1 MPTVLNQ
8 ETLDFFE
15 KIKKETEKIVP
26 INSGIVTNPDEKDFN
41 FWNKAGSLTLS
52 AGQGVV
58 NAVEEQGDFLD
69 ENIISLGGFEFG
81 DGDGK
86 AEFKDFIPKYVTPKK
101 WKEGGYSQD
110 RNLPVFHKPEGLAE
124 NLTEGASRFIT
135 GFIGPSK
142 FFKAAGLG
150 GSIIKTGLRGMAA
163 GAVTDL
169 TVFDPAEGRLSDML
183 VEFDSKV
190 LNNAVT
196 QYLATDEDDTE
207 MEGRLKN
214 VLEGMLIGGPL
225 EILFGVKAF
234 KKAKKTKDVAE
245 KEKIYKDAGEAIY
258 DLKNP
263 KIEKVPQ
270 QINIIADEKIL
281 KNIDDFKITSKKDY
295 FSVSSKTKQLT
306 KEYSG
311 IPETKQE
318 KYIIQTQYV
327 KSLNAMAVSDV
338 KISKEFR
345 NLGAG
350 KALYKIA
357 IKNAFDKGLD
367 FASDNSISESALRV
381 YKSLEKEG
389 FDVVYNKNVKT
400 VKNAVNLD
408 LERGKQIILKNN
420 TDKMPIV
427 IIKNKFKNLTKKS
440 QKVKQAIFDGNEAIN
455 AKEAV
460 KALRV
465 GREEA
470 KKETESFIKSIL
482 NTKSFKNA
490 DQVLKTIDDVS
501 ESFDDITVD
510 YLQNDVLRND
520 TAEELAKLLSR
531 DKSEV
536 LKAITKDKEFSKQGT
551 VRMLAAKQV
560 LQEIAITLEEVSTKY
575 LDEFG
580 DDVKN
585 WTKESQLEVG
595 QLGGV
600 LRDTVIALKDQIRG
614 AARMTQAGRI
624 KVAKSEGVV
633 IDVEEI
639 ANIIKKFDGNAAV
652 IAKNIKNKN
661 PAEIINAVA
670 KTKYQRSVE
679 AATSLYINS
688 LLSGVYTHAINMKS
702 GLYEAFI
709 RPIAQIGGGVVRA
722 DLRAIQLGFAQ
733 YQGMIMSMGDT
744 MRAVGLSLKQGDA
757 ILDPLQRTQDNLQI
771 IGGKATRPISG
782 ANLGFEGATGTAI
795 DWVGKLVELPTRL
808 LMTGDE
814 LLKQMNY
821 RGRLL
826 TNALDN
832 TMERGLSITSKE
844 GKANTDRIFKE
855 GFDKNGKANIKD
867 NPINADALEYAR
879 VSSYTN
885 SLTNG
890 SYLNFGSKIQKF
902 LNEAPE
908 LRFIAPFIRTPTNL
922 WRHFGNHFPLQ
933 MPGTRFMTKQN
944 RDLWNSGDRR
954 ARAEVLG
961 RQMIGIA
968 ATMYG
973 LSLAMENIED
983 KDGNSYP
990 KITGSGPA
998 DFRIKKQ
1005 WLQLGWQD
1013 YSIAKKNEDGTI
1025 TYLQYNRMD
1034 PRFFILGIIADL
1046 KENIININ
1054 DQQKEDVFSAAA
1066 LTVFKN
1072 ITNKSYLRGI
1082 SEALEIVASPT
1093 ENKWSRFFGNLAGN
1107 MIPYSSL
1114 RNQGIPGIT
1123 DPDQIAYETRSFVD
1137 KILNKLQ
1144 LGEKYLEPKRD
1155 LLTGEPIEKT
1165 PNALYLNADGIA
1177 SFSFWFQGPSLVGRK
1192 SDVKDNPVLLEISRL
1207 RIPLEEPS
1215 RVEYKT
1221 IDFTKIFGKVDKD
1234 KKIIKGDKQS
1244 AYDYWTENIGKVK
1257 DSAGDTLVEK
1267 LKKEINSKDYKFR
1280 QEGNATIDGGKELT
1294 LKLIYNG
1301 YKQLAYYDMLK
1312 KYPQAMDDIKSVL
1325 KKQGEMLGKS
1335 KDEDINDTRDLLP
1348 FDGDKDSFFFSLMS
1362 KAEAGEIDINSTI
1375 KEGKIL
1381 ENNSNKFK
1389 NVNIDFI
1396 KKQEGGDSLKGY
1408 IVKGFDKSGVT
1419 VGVGF
1424 DLGQYNA
1431 GELSDLP
1438 DSILNKLTPYL
1449 GLKGKDAKK
1458 RLNEIPLKITQ
1469 KESDIINKVIKTK
1482 ILTILKKDWEKSS
1495 SQIPFDE
1502 LSTEQ
1507 ATAVA
1512 NIAFQYG
1519 NAGILSFDFW
1529 DYATN
1534 NEWGKV
1540 YNELMDFK
1548 DKSDSVNE
1556 RHKKTGKYLKG
1567 FLNNKK

>member
-245 KEKIYKDAGEAIY
+245 KEKIYKDAGEAIT
-258 DLKNP
+258 DIKNG
-263 KIEKVPQ
+263 K
-270 QINIIADEKIL
+270 
-281 KNIDDFKITSKKDY
+281 
-295 FSVSSKTKQLT
+295 KTK
-306 KEYSG
+306 
-311 IPETKQE
+311 
-318 KYIIQTQYV
+318 
-327 KSLNAMAVSDV
+327 
-338 KISKEFR
+338 
-345 NLGAG
+345 
-350 KALYKIA
+350 
-357 IKNAFDKGLD
+357 
-367 FASDNSISESALRV
+367 
-381 YKSLEKEG
+381 
-389 FDVVYNKNVKT
+389 
-400 VKNAVNLD
+400 
-408 LERGKQIILKNN
+408 
-420 TDKMPIV
+420 
-427 IIKNKFKNLTKKS
+427 
-440 QKVKQAIFDGNEAIN
+440 KVKQAIFDGNEAIN

-709 RPIAQIGGGVVRA
+709 RPIEQIGGGVVRA

-832 TMERGLSITSKE
+832 TMERGLSLYSKE

-885 SLTNG
+885 SLKNG

-922 WRHFGNHFPLQ
+922 WRHFGNRFPLQ

-954 ARAEVLG
+954 ARAEV
-961 RQMIGIA
+961 
-968 ATMYG
+968 
-973 LSLAMENIED
+973 
-983 KDGNSYP
+983 
-990 KITGSGPA
+990 SG
-998 DFRIKKQ
+998 
-1005 WLQLGWQD
+1005 
-1013 YSIAKKNEDGTI
+1013 
-1025 TYLQYNRMD
+1025 
-1034 PRFFILGIIADL
+1034 
-1046 KENIININ
+1046 
-1054 DQQKEDVFSAAA
+1054 
-1066 LTVFKN
+1066 
-1072 ITNKSYLRGI
+1072 
-1082 SEALEIVASPT
+1082 
-1093 ENKWSRFFGNLAGN
+1093 
-1107 MIPYSSL
+1107 
-1114 RNQGIPGIT
+1114 
-1123 DPDQIAYETRSFVD
+1123 
-1137 KILNKLQ
+1137 
-1144 LGEKYLEPKRD
+1144 
-1155 LLTGEPIEKT
+1155 
-1165 PNALYLNADGIA
+1165 
-1177 SFSFWFQGPSLVGRK
+1177 
-1192 SDVKDNPVLLEISRL
+1192 
-1207 RIPLEEPS
+1207 
-1215 RVEYKT
+1215 
-1221 IDFTKIFGKVDKD
+1221 
-1234 KKIIKGDKQS
+1234 
-1244 AYDYWTENIGKVK
+1244 
-1257 DSAGDTLVEK
+1257 
-1267 LKKEINSKDYKFR
+1267 
-1280 QEGNATIDGGKELT
+1280 
-1294 LKLIYNG
+1294 
-1301 YKQLAYYDMLK
+1301 
-1312 KYPQAMDDIKSVL
+1312 
-1325 KKQGEMLGKS
+1325 
-1335 KDEDINDTRDLLP
+1335 
-1348 FDGDKDSFFFSLMS
+1348 
-1362 KAEAGEIDINSTI
+1362 
-1375 KEGKIL
+1375 
-1381 ENNSNKFK
+1381 
-1389 NVNIDFI
+1389 
-1396 KKQEGGDSLKGY
+1396 
-1408 IVKGFDKSGVT
+1408 
-1419 VGVGF
+1419 
-1424 DLGQYNA
+1424 
-1431 GELSDLP
+1431 
-1438 DSILNKLTPYL
+1438 
-1449 GLKGKDAKK
+1449 
-1458 RLNEIPLKITQ
+1458 
-1469 KESDIINKVIKTK
+1469 
-1482 ILTILKKDWEKSS
+1482 
-1495 SQIPFDE
+1495 
-1502 LSTEQ
+1502 
-1507 ATAVA
+1507 
-1512 NIAFQYG
+1512 
-1519 NAGILSFDFW
+1519 
-1529 DYATN
+1529 
-1534 NEWGKV
+1534 
-1540 YNELMDFK
+1540 
-1548 DKSDSVNE
+1548 
-1556 RHKKTGKYLKG
+1556 
-1567 FLNNKK
+1567 

>member
-69 ENIISLGGFEFG
+69 ENIVSLGGFEFG

-86 AEFKDFIPKYVTPKK
+86 TEFKDFIPKYVTPKK
-101 WKEGGYSQD
+101 WKEGGYSQE
-110 RNLPVFHKPEGLAE
+110 RNLPVFHKPEGIGE
-124 NLTEGASRFIT
+124 NLTEGAARFVT

-142 FFKAAGLG
+142 FFKAVGLG
-150 GSIIKTGLRGMAA
+150 GSITKVGMRGMLA

-183 VEFDSKV
+183 VEFDSPV

-196 QYLATDEDDTE
+196 QYLATDEDDLE
-207 MEGRLKN
+207 MEGRVKN

-225 EILFGVKAF
+225 EILFGIKAF

-245 KEKIYKDAGEAIY
+245 KEKIYKDAGEAIESI
-258 DLKNP
+258 KNG
-263 KIEKVPQ
+263 K
-270 QINIIADEKIL
+270 
-281 KNIDDFKITSKKDY
+281 
-295 FSVSSKTKQLT
+295 KTK
-306 KEYSG
+306 
-311 IPETKQE
+311 
-318 KYIIQTQYV
+318 
-327 KSLNAMAVSDV
+327 
-338 KISKEFR
+338 
-345 NLGAG
+345 
-350 KALYKIA
+350 
-357 IKNAFDKGLD
+357 
-367 FASDNSISESALRV
+367 
-381 YKSLEKEG
+381 
-389 FDVVYNKNVKT
+389 
-400 VKNAVNLD
+400 
-408 LERGKQIILKNN
+408 
-420 TDKMPIV
+420 
-427 IIKNKFKNLTKKS
+427 
-440 QKVKQAIFDGNEAIN
+440 KVKQAIFDGNEAIN
-455 AKEAV
+455 AKKAV

-465 GREEA
+465 GQKEA

-531 DKSEV
+531 DKAEV

-560 LQEIAITLEEVSTKY
+560 LQEIAITLEKVSAKY

-595 QLGGV
+595 QLGAV

-624 KVAKSEGVV
+624 KVAKSEGTIV
-633 IDVEEI
+633 DVEEI
-639 ANIIKKFDGNAAV
+639 ANIIKSFDGNAAV
-652 IAKNIKNKN
+652 IAKKIKNKN
-661 PAEIINAVA
+661 PAEVINSVA
-670 KTKYQRSVE
+670 KTKYQRVVE
-679 AATSLYINS
+679 ASTSLYINS

-709 RPIAQIGGGVVRA
+709 RPIEQIGGGVVRA

-782 ANLGFEGATGTAI
+782 ANLGFEGAVGTGI

-832 TMERGLSITSKE
+832 TMERGLSLYSKE

-885 SLTNG
+885 SLKNG

-922 WRHFGNHFPLQ
+922 WRHFGNRFPLQ

-961 RQMIGIA
+961 RQMIGVS

-990 KITGSGPA
+990 KITGSGPVN
-998 DFRIKKQ
+998 FRVKKQ
-1005 WLQLGWQD
+1005 WLQLGWQP

-1025 TYLQYNRMD
+1025 SYLQYNRMD
-1034 PRFFILGIIADL
+1034 PRFFILGIVADL
-1046 KENIININ
+1046 KENLININ
-1054 DQQKEDVFSAAA
+1054 DQQKEDIFSAAA

-1072 ITNKSYLRGI
+1072 VTNKSYLRGI

-1093 ENKWSRFFGNLAGN
+1093 ENKWSKFFGNLAGN
-1107 MIPYSSL
+1107 LIPYSSL
-1114 RNQGIPGIT
+1114 RSQGVPGIT
-1123 DPDQIAYETRSFVD
+1123 EPDQIAYESRGFVD
-1137 KILNKLQ
+1137 KILNKLG

-1165 PNALYLNADGIA
+1165 PNALYINADGIA
-1177 SFSFWFQGPSLVGRK
+1177 SFSFWFQGPSLVGRR
-1192 SDVKDNPVLLEISRL
+1192 SDVKNNPTLYEIARL
-1207 RIPLEEPS
+1207 KIPLEEPLK
-1215 RVEYKT
+1215 VKYKT
-1221 IDFTKIFGKVDKD
+1221 VDFTKIFNKD
-1234 KKIIKGDKQS
+1234 NKQS
-1244 AYDYWTENIGKVK
+1244 AYDYWSEHIGKIK
-1257 DSAGDTLVEK
+1257 DSQGDTLMQK
-1267 LKKEINSKDYKFR
+1267 LEKEINSRDYKLR
-1280 QEGNATIDGGKELT
+1280 QDGDFENKGGKEVI
-1294 LKLIYNG
+1294 LKLIFNG
-1301 YKQLAYYDMLK
+1301 YKELAYYDMLK

-1325 KKQGEMLGKS
+1325 KKQGEMLGNN
-1335 KDEDINDTRDLLP
+1335 KDEIQSKDLLP
-1348 FDGDKDSFFFSLMS
+1348 FDGIKDSFFFSLMS
-1362 KAEAGEIDINSTI
+1362 KAEAGEVDINSAI
-1375 KEGKIL
+1375 KERKIL
-1381 ENNSNKFK
+1381 SND
-1389 NVNIDFI
+1389 NFI
-1396 KKQEGGDSLKGY
+1396 DSLWGLY
-1408 IVKGFDKSGVT
+1408 YQTSNDPDKNES
-1419 VGVGF
+1419 
-1424 DLGQYNA
+1424 A
-1431 GELSDLP
+1431 KAR
-1438 DSILNKLTPYL
+1438 LNKNYKVPS
-1449 GLKGKDAKK
+1449 DAKK
-1458 RLNEIPLKITQ
+1458 AIDKAAYIFEGDKGFTLDTIKDYLSKIGQ
-1469 KESDIINKVIKTK
+1469 IESQYKTK
-1482 ILTILKKDWEKSS
+1482 RQYDNGPARSYWQVEPSTAKDILTREGLNQGGFFGKKFEEVFKKYANKDESAVEYLKKLSDKELGDLLEKDS
-1495 SQIPFDE
+1495 D
-1502 LSTEQ
+1502 LG
-1507 ATAVA
+1507 AT
-1512 NIAFQYG
+1512 F
-1519 NAGILSFDFW
+1519 
-1529 DYATN
+1529 AT
-1534 NEWGKV
+1534 V
-1540 YNELMDFK
+1540 VVISRFP
-1548 DKSDSVNE
+1548 
-1556 RHKKTGKYLKG
+1556 
-1567 FLNNKK
+1567 NKENK

>member
-69 ENIISLGGFEFG
+69 ENIVSLGGFEFG

-86 AEFKDFIPKYVTPKK
+86 TEFKDFIPKYVTPKK
-101 WKEGGYSQD
+101 WKEGGYSQE
-110 RNLPVFHKPEGLAE
+110 RNLPVFHKPEGIGE
-124 NLTEGASRFIT
+124 NLTEGAARFVT

-150 GSIIKTGLRGMAA
+150 GSITKVGLRGMAA

-207 MEGRLKN
+207 MEGRVKN

-225 EILFGVKAF
+225 EILFGIKAF

-245 KEKIYKDAGEAIY
+245 KEKIYKDAGEAIESI
-258 DLKNP
+258 KNG
-263 KIEKVPQ
+263 K
-270 QINIIADEKIL
+270 
-281 KNIDDFKITSKKDY
+281 
-295 FSVSSKTKQLT
+295 KTK
-306 KEYSG
+306 
-311 IPETKQE
+311 
-318 KYIIQTQYV
+318 
-327 KSLNAMAVSDV
+327 
-338 KISKEFR
+338 
-345 NLGAG
+345 
-350 KALYKIA
+350 
-357 IKNAFDKGLD
+357 
-367 FASDNSISESALRV
+367 
-381 YKSLEKEG
+381 
-389 FDVVYNKNVKT
+389 
-400 VKNAVNLD
+400 
-408 LERGKQIILKNN
+408 
-420 TDKMPIV
+420 
-427 IIKNKFKNLTKKS
+427 
-440 QKVKQAIFDGNEAIN
+440 KVKQAIFDGNEAIN
-455 AKEAV
+455 AKKAV

-465 GREEA
+465 GQKEA

-531 DKSEV
+531 DKTEV
-536 LKAITKDKEFSKQGT
+536 LKSITKDKEFSKQGT

-560 LQEIAITLEEVSTKY
+560 LQEIAITLEKVSAKY

-595 QLGGV
+595 QLGAV

-624 KVAKSEGVV
+624 KVAKSEGTIV
-633 IDVEEI
+633 DVEEI
-639 ANIIKKFDGNAAV
+639 ANIIKSFDGNAAV
-652 IAKNIKNKN
+652 IAKKIKNKN
-661 PAEIINAVA
+661 PAEVINSVA
-670 KTKYQRSVE
+670 KTKYQRVVE
-679 AATSLYINS
+679 ASTSLYINS

-709 RPIAQIGGGVVRA
+709 RPIEQIGGGVVRA

-744 MRAVGLSLKQGDA
+744 MRAVGLSLRQGDA

-782 ANLGFEGATGTAI
+782 ANLGFEGAVGTGI

-832 TMERGLSITSKE
+832 TMERGLSLYSKE

-885 SLTNG
+885 SLKNG

-922 WRHFGNHFPLQ
+922 WRHFGNRFPLQ
-933 MPGTRFMTKQN
+933 MPGTRFITKQN

-961 RQMIGIA
+961 RQMIGVSAVI
-968 ATMYG
+968 YG
-973 LSLAMENIED
+973 LSLVMETVED
-983 KDGNSYP
+983 KDGNGYP
-990 KITGSGPA
+990 KITGNGPSN
-998 DFRIKKQ
+998 FRIKKQ
-1005 WLQLGWQD
+1005 WLQLGWQP
-1013 YSIAKKNEDGTI
+1013 YSIAKKNEDGTVS
-1025 TYLQYNRMD
+1025 YLQYNRMD
-1034 PRFFILGIIADL
+1034 PRFFILGIVADV
-1046 KENIININ
+1046 KENFQNID
-1054 DQQKEDVFSAAA
+1054 DQQKEAIISTAM

-1072 ITNKSYLRGI
+1072 VTNKSYLRGI
-1082 SEALEIVASPT
+1082 SEALEIIASPT
-1093 ENKWSRFFGNLAGN
+1093 ENKAARFFGNLAGN
-1107 MIPYSSL
+1107 LIPYSAL

-1123 DPDQIAYETRSFVD
+1123 EPDQIAYESRSFVD
-1137 KILNKLQ
+1137 KILNKLS
-1144 LGEKYLEPKRD
+1144 LGEKYLEPRRD

-1165 PNALYLNADGIA
+1165 PNALYINADGIA
-1177 SFSFWFQGPSLVGRK
+1177 SFSFWFQGPSLVGRR
-1192 SDVKDNPVLLEISRL
+1192 SDVKDNRVLLEITSL
-1207 RIPLEEPS
+1207 KIPLEEPS

-1244 AYDYWTENIGKVK
+1244 AYDYWTENIGKIK
-1257 DSAGDTLVEK
+1257 DSQGDTLMQK
-1267 LKKEINSKDYKFR
+1267 LEKEINSKGYKLR
-1280 QEGNATIDGGKELT
+1280 QEGNATIQGGKELT

-1325 KKQGEMLGKS
+1325 KKQGEMLGNN
-1335 KDEDINDTRDLLP
+1335 KDENIDDTRDLLP
-1348 FDGDKDSFFFSLMS
+1348 FDGIKDNFFFSLMS
-1362 KAEAGEIDINSTI
+1362 QAEAGEIDINSAIQERKQVGFLSDFFLGEDSNLIGNWNKHYQTDDSLVNAGKAKLRLSYMKEPGYKVPDDAISAI
-1375 KEGKIL
+1375 KIAATNFDGDGGFSKETLIDALTKIGQIESQYKTKKQRGSNPEIENFYASSYWQIEVETAKDLL
-1381 ENNSNKFK
+1381 ENSSAVFGEKFEK
-1389 NVNIDFI
+1389 YFVKYKDNNRTAR
-1396 KKQEGGDSLKGY
+1396 ESLLSLK
-1408 IVKGFDKSGVT
+1408 DK
-1419 VGVGF
+1419 
-1424 DLGQYNA
+1424 DLVN
-1431 GELSDLP
+1431 LLR
-1438 DSILNKLTPYL
+1438 
-1449 GLKGKDAKK
+1449 KDDA
-1458 RLNEIPLKITQ
+1458 L
-1469 KESDIINKVIKTK
+1469 
-1482 ILTILKKDWEKSS
+1482 
-1495 SQIPFDE
+1495 
-1502 LSTEQ
+1502 
-1507 ATAVA
+1507 AA
-1512 NIAFQYG
+1512 NIAASLIVTRF
-1519 NAGILSFDFW
+1519 NTENI
-1529 DYATN
+1529 
-1534 NEWGKV
+1534 
-1540 YNELMDFK
+1540 
-1548 DKSDSVNE
+1548 
-1556 RHKKTGKYLKG
+1556 
-1567 FLNNKK
+1567 

>member
-52 AGQGVV
+52 AVQGVV

-69 ENIISLGGFEFG
+69 ENIVSLGGFEFG

-86 AEFKDFIPKYVTPKK
+86 TEFKDFIPKYVTPKK
-101 WKEGGYSQD
+101 WKEGGYSQE
-110 RNLPVFHKPEGLAE
+110 RNLPVFHKPEGIGE
-124 NLTEGASRFIT
+124 NLTEGAARFIT

-150 GSIIKTGLRGMAA
+150 GSITKVGLRGMAA

-207 MEGRLKN
+207 MEGRVKN

-225 EILFGVKAF
+225 EILFGIKAF

-245 KEKIYKDAGEAIY
+245 KEKIYKDAGEAIESI
-258 DLKNP
+258 KNG
-263 KIEKVPQ
+263 K
-270 QINIIADEKIL
+270 
-281 KNIDDFKITSKKDY
+281 
-295 FSVSSKTKQLT
+295 KTK
-306 KEYSG
+306 
-311 IPETKQE
+311 
-318 KYIIQTQYV
+318 
-327 KSLNAMAVSDV
+327 
-338 KISKEFR
+338 
-345 NLGAG
+345 
-350 KALYKIA
+350 
-357 IKNAFDKGLD
+357 
-367 FASDNSISESALRV
+367 
-381 YKSLEKEG
+381 
-389 FDVVYNKNVKT
+389 
-400 VKNAVNLD
+400 
-408 LERGKQIILKNN
+408 
-420 TDKMPIV
+420 
-427 IIKNKFKNLTKKS
+427 
-440 QKVKQAIFDGNEAIN
+440 KVKQAIFDGNEAIN
-455 AKEAV
+455 AKKAV

-465 GREEA
+465 GQKEA

-531 DKSEV
+531 DKTEV

-560 LQEIAITLEEVSTKY
+560 LQEIAITLEKVSVKY

-595 QLGGV
+595 QLGAV

-624 KVAKSEGVV
+624 KVAKSEGTIV
-633 IDVEEI
+633 DVEEI
-639 ANIIKKFDGNAAV
+639 ANIIKSFDGNAAV
-652 IAKNIKNKN
+652 IAKKIKNKN
-661 PAEIINAVA
+661 PAEVINSVA
-670 KTKYQRSVE
+670 KTKYQRVVE
-679 AATSLYINS
+679 ASTSLYINS

-709 RPIAQIGGGVVRA
+709 RPIEQIGGGVVRA

-744 MRAVGLSLKQGDA
+744 MRAVGLSLRQGDA

-782 ANLGFEGATGTAI
+782 ANLGFEGAVGTGI

-832 TMERGLSITSKE
+832 TMERGLSLYSKE

-885 SLTNG
+885 SLKNG

-922 WRHFGNHFPLQ
+922 WRHFGNRFPLQ
-933 MPGTRFMTKQN
+933 MPGTRFITKQN

-961 RQMIGIA
+961 RQMIGVSAVI
-968 ATMYG
+968 YG
-973 LSLAMENIED
+973 LSLVMETVED
-983 KDGNSYP
+983 KDGNGYP
-990 KITGSGPA
+990 KITGNGPSN
-998 DFRIKKQ
+998 FRIKKQ
-1005 WLQLGWQD
+1005 WLQLGWQP
-1013 YSIAKKNEDGTI
+1013 YSIAKKNEDGTVS
-1025 TYLQYNRMD
+1025 YLQYNRMD
-1034 PRFFILGIIADL
+1034 PRFFILGIVADV
-1046 KENIININ
+1046 KENFQNID
-1054 DQQKEDVFSAAA
+1054 DQQKEAIISTAM

-1072 ITNKSYLRGI
+1072 VTNKSYLRGI
-1082 SEALEIVASPT
+1082 SEALEIIASPT
-1093 ENKWSRFFGNLAGN
+1093 ENKAARFFGNLAGN
-1107 MIPYSSL
+1107 LIPYSAL

-1123 DPDQIAYETRSFVD
+1123 EPDQIAYESRSFVD
-1137 KILNKLQ
+1137 KILNKLS
-1144 LGEKYLEPKRD
+1144 LGEKYLEPRRD

-1165 PNALYLNADGIA
+1165 PNALYINADGIA
-1177 SFSFWFQGPSLVGRK
+1177 SFSFWFQGPSLVGRR
-1192 SDVKDNPVLLEISRL
+1192 SDVKDNRVLLEITSL
-1207 RIPLEEPS
+1207 KIPLEEPS

-1244 AYDYWTENIGKVK
+1244 AYDYWTENIGKIK
-1257 DSAGDTLVEK
+1257 DSQGDTLMQK
-1267 LKKEINSKDYKFR
+1267 LEKEINSKGYKLR
-1280 QEGNATIDGGKELT
+1280 QEGNATIQGGKELT

-1325 KKQGEMLGKS
+1325 KKQGEMLGNN
-1335 KDEDINDTRDLLP
+1335 KDENIDDTRDLLP
-1348 FDGDKDSFFFSLMS
+1348 FDGIKDNFFFSLMS
-1362 KAEAGEIDINSTI
+1362 QAEAGEIDINSAIQERKQVGFLSDFFLGEDSNLIGNWNKHYQTDDSLVNAGKAKLRLSYMKEPGYKVPDDAISAI
-1375 KEGKIL
+1375 KIAATNFDGDGGFSKETLIDALTKIGQIESQYKTKKQRGSNPEIENFYASSYWQIEVETAKDLL
-1381 ENNSNKFK
+1381 ENSSAVFGEKFEK
-1389 NVNIDFI
+1389 YFVKYKDNNRTAR
-1396 KKQEGGDSLKGY
+1396 ESLLSLK
-1408 IVKGFDKSGVT
+1408 DK
-1419 VGVGF
+1419 
-1424 DLGQYNA
+1424 DLVN
-1431 GELSDLP
+1431 LLR
-1438 DSILNKLTPYL
+1438 
-1449 GLKGKDAKK
+1449 KDDA
-1458 RLNEIPLKITQ
+1458 L
-1469 KESDIINKVIKTK
+1469 
-1482 ILTILKKDWEKSS
+1482 
-1495 SQIPFDE
+1495 
-1502 LSTEQ
+1502 
-1507 ATAVA
+1507 AA
-1512 NIAFQYG
+1512 NIAASLIVTRF
-1519 NAGILSFDFW
+1519 NTENI
-1529 DYATN
+1529 
-1534 NEWGKV
+1534 
-1540 YNELMDFK
+1540 
-1548 DKSDSVNE
+1548 
-1556 RHKKTGKYLKG
+1556 
-1567 FLNNKK
+1567 

>member
-1 MPTVLNQ
+1 
-8 ETLDFFE
+8 
-15 KIKKETEKIVP
+15 
-26 INSGIVTNPDEKDFN
+26 
-41 FWNKAGSLTLS
+41 
-52 AGQGVV
+52 
-58 NAVEEQGDFLD
+58 
-69 ENIISLGGFEFG
+69 
-81 DGDGK
+81 
-86 AEFKDFIPKYVTPKK
+86 
-101 WKEGGYSQD
+101 
-110 RNLPVFHKPEGLAE
+110 
-124 NLTEGASRFIT
+124 
-135 GFIGPSK
+135 
-142 FFKAAGLG
+142 
-150 GSIIKTGLRGMAA
+150 MAA

-183 VEFDSKV
+183 VEFDSQV

-207 MEGRLKN
+207 MEGRVKN

-225 EILFGVKAF
+225 EILFGLKAF
-234 KKAKKTKDVAE
+234 KKAKKTKDFAE
-245 KEKIYKDAGEAIY
+245 KEKIYKDAGEAIQS
-258 DLKNP
+258 
-263 KIEKVPQ
+263 I
-270 QINIIADEKIL
+270 
-281 KNIDDFKITSKKDY
+281 KKGK
-295 FSVSSKTKQLT
+295 KTK
-306 KEYSG
+306 
-311 IPETKQE
+311 
-318 KYIIQTQYV
+318 
-327 KSLNAMAVSDV
+327 
-338 KISKEFR
+338 
-345 NLGAG
+345 
-350 KALYKIA
+350 
-357 IKNAFDKGLD
+357 
-367 FASDNSISESALRV
+367 
-381 YKSLEKEG
+381 
-389 FDVVYNKNVKT
+389 
-400 VKNAVNLD
+400 
-408 LERGKQIILKNN
+408 
-420 TDKMPIV
+420 
-427 IIKNKFKNLTKKS
+427 
-440 QKVKQAIFDGNEAIN
+440 KVKEAIFDGNEAIN
-455 AKEAV
+455 AKKAV

-465 GREEA
+465 GQKEA

-531 DKSEV
+531 DKTEV
-536 LKAITKDKEFSKQGT
+536 LKSITKDKEFSKQGT

-560 LQEIAITLEEVSTKY
+560 LQEIAITLEKVSTKY
-575 LDEFG
+575 LDDFG

-624 KVAKSEGVV
+624 KVARSEGKVL
-633 IDVEEI
+633 DVEEI
-639 ANIIKKFDGNAAV
+639 SNIIKKFDGNAAV
-652 IAKNIKNKN
+652 IAKNIKNKK
-661 PAEIINAVA
+661 PAEVINSVA

-679 AATSLYINS
+679 AFTSLYINS

-709 RPIAQIGGGVVRA
+709 RPIEQIGGGIVRA
-722 DLRAIQLGFAQ
+722 DARAIQLGFAQ

-744 MRAVGLSLKQGDA
+744 MRAVGLSLRQGDA

-771 IGGKATRPISG
+771 IGGKAVRPISG
-782 ANLGFEGATGTAI
+782 ANLGFEGGVGTGI
-795 DWVGKLVELPTRL
+795 DLIGKLVELPTRL

-832 TMERGLSITSKE
+832 TMERGLPLYSKE
-844 GKANTDRIFKE
+844 GKANTDKIFKE

-885 SLTNG
+885 SLKNG

-922 WRHFGNHFPLQ
+922 WRHFGNRFPLQ

-961 RQMIGIA
+961 RQMIGIS

-990 KITGSGPA
+990 KITGDGPK
-998 DFRIKKQ
+998 DFRIKRQ
-1005 WLQLGWQD
+1005 WLQLGWQP
-1013 YSIAKKNEDGTI
+1013 YSIARKNEDGTI

-1034 PRFFILGIIADL
+1034 PRFFILGIVADL

-1054 DQQKEDVFSAAA
+1054 DQQKEDIFSAAA

-1072 ITNKSYLRGI
+1072 VTNKSYLRGI
-1082 SEALEIVASPT
+1082 SEALEIIASPT
-1093 ENKWSRFFGNLAGN
+1093 ENKAARFFGNLIGN
-1107 MIPYSSL
+1107 FIPYSAL

-1123 DPDQIAYETRSFVD
+1123 EPDQIAYESRDFVD
-1137 KILNKLQ
+1137 KILNKLG

-1165 PNALYLNADGIA
+1165 PNALYINADGIA

-1192 SDVKDNPVLLEISRL
+1192 VDVKDNRVLLEITSL
-1207 RIPLEEPS
+1207 KLPLEEPS
-1215 RVEYKT
+1215 KVQYKT
-1221 IDFTKIFGKVDKD
+1221 IDFTKIFNKD
-1234 KKIIKGDKQS
+1234 SKQS
-1244 AYDYWTENIGKVK
+1244 AYDYWTENIGKIK
-1257 DSAGDTLVEK
+1257 DSSGDTLMEK
-1267 LKKEINSKDYKFR
+1267 LEKEINSRDYKLR
-1280 QEGNATIDGGKELT
+1280 QEGSATIEGGKELT
-1294 LKLIYNG
+1294 LKLIFNG

-1312 KYPQAMDDIKSVL
+1312 KYPQAMNDIKSVL

-1335 KDEDINDTRDLLP
+1335 KDEDIDDTRDLLP
-1348 FDGDKDSFFFSLMS
+1348 FDGTKDSFFFSLMS
-1362 KAEAGEIDINSTI
+1362 KAEAAEVDIESAQ
-1375 KEGKIL
+1375 
-1381 ENNSNKFK
+1381 FK
-1389 NVNIDFI
+1389 NVNFNFI
-1396 KKQEGGDSLKGY
+1396 KEQEGGDSLKGY

-1431 GELSDLP
+1431 SELSGLP
-1438 DSILNKLTPYL
+1438 DSITDKLKPYL
-1449 GLKGKDAKK
+1449 GLKGKDAEK
-1458 RLNEIPLKITQ
+1458 RLDEIPLKITQ
-1469 KESDIINKVIKTK
+1469 KESDIINKFIKTK
-1482 ILTILKKDWEKSS
+1482 ILTKLKEDWEKSS
-1495 SQIPFDE
+1495 SDISFDE

-1519 NAGILSFDFW
+1519 NTKILSFDFW
-1529 DYATN
+1529 EYATN
-1534 NEWGKV
+1534 NEWDKV
-1540 YNELMDFK
+1540 YKELMDFR
-1548 DKSDSVNE
+1548 DKSESINK

-1567 FLNNKK
+1567 FLDK

>member
-69 ENIISLGGFEFG
+69 ENIVSLGGFEFG

-86 AEFKDFIPKYVTPKK
+86 TEFKDFIPKYVTPKK
-101 WKEGGYSQD
+101 WKEGGYSQE
-110 RNLPVFHKPEGLAE
+110 RNLPVFHKPEGIGE
-124 NLTEGASRFIT
+124 NLTEGAARFIT

-142 FFKAAGLG
+142 FFKAVGLG
-150 GSIIKTGLRGMAA
+150 GSITKVGLRGMAA

-207 MEGRLKN
+207 MEGRVKN

-225 EILFGVKAF
+225 EILFGIKAF

-245 KEKIYKDAGEAIY
+245 KEKIYKDAGEAIESI
-258 DLKNP
+258 KNG
-263 KIEKVPQ
+263 K
-270 QINIIADEKIL
+270 
-281 KNIDDFKITSKKDY
+281 
-295 FSVSSKTKQLT
+295 KTK
-306 KEYSG
+306 
-311 IPETKQE
+311 
-318 KYIIQTQYV
+318 
-327 KSLNAMAVSDV
+327 
-338 KISKEFR
+338 
-345 NLGAG
+345 
-350 KALYKIA
+350 
-357 IKNAFDKGLD
+357 
-367 FASDNSISESALRV
+367 
-381 YKSLEKEG
+381 
-389 FDVVYNKNVKT
+389 
-400 VKNAVNLD
+400 
-408 LERGKQIILKNN
+408 
-420 TDKMPIV
+420 
-427 IIKNKFKNLTKKS
+427 
-440 QKVKQAIFDGNEAIN
+440 KVKQAIFDGNEAIN
-455 AKEAV
+455 AKKAV

-465 GREEA
+465 GQKEA

-531 DKSEV
+531 DKTEV

-560 LQEIAITLEEVSTKY
+560 LQEIAITLEKVSVKY

-595 QLGGV
+595 QLGAV

-624 KVAKSEGVV
+624 KVAKSEGTIV
-633 IDVEEI
+633 DVEEI
-639 ANIIKKFDGNAAV
+639 ANIIKSFDGNAAV
-652 IAKNIKNKN
+652 IAKKIKNKN
-661 PAEIINAVA
+661 PAEVINSVA
-670 KTKYQRSVE
+670 KTKYQRVVE
-679 AATSLYINS
+679 ASTSLYINS

-709 RPIAQIGGGVVRA
+709 RPIEQIGGGVVRA

-744 MRAVGLSLKQGDA
+744 MRAVGLSLRQGDA

-782 ANLGFEGATGTAI
+782 ANLGFEGAVGTGI

-832 TMERGLSITSKE
+832 TMERGLSLYSKE

-885 SLTNG
+885 SLKNG

-922 WRHFGNHFPLQ
+922 WRHFGNRFPLQ
-933 MPGTRFMTKQN
+933 MPGTRFITKQN

-961 RQMIGIA
+961 RQMIGVSAVI
-968 ATMYG
+968 YG
-973 LSLAMENIED
+973 LSLVMETVED
-983 KDGNSYP
+983 KDGNGYP
-990 KITGSGPA
+990 KITGNGPSN
-998 DFRIKKQ
+998 FRIKKQ
-1005 WLQLGWQD
+1005 WLQLGWQP
-1013 YSIAKKNEDGTI
+1013 YSIAKKNEDGTVS
-1025 TYLQYNRMD
+1025 YLQYNRMD
-1034 PRFFILGIIADL
+1034 PRFFILGIVADV
-1046 KENIININ
+1046 KENFQNID
-1054 DQQKEDVFSAAA
+1054 DQQKEAIISTAM

-1072 ITNKSYLRGI
+1072 VTNKSYLRGI
-1082 SEALEIVASPT
+1082 SEALEIIASPT
-1093 ENKWSRFFGNLAGN
+1093 ENKAARFFGNLAGN
-1107 MIPYSSL
+1107 LIPYSAL

-1123 DPDQIAYETRSFVD
+1123 EPDQIAYESRSFVD
-1137 KILNKLQ
+1137 KILNKLS
-1144 LGEKYLEPKRD
+1144 LGEKYLEPRRD

-1165 PNALYLNADGIA
+1165 PNALYINADGIA
-1177 SFSFWFQGPSLVGRK
+1177 SFSFWFQGPSLVGRR
-1192 SDVKDNPVLLEISRL
+1192 SDVKDNRVLLEITSL
-1207 RIPLEEPS
+1207 KIPLEEPS

-1244 AYDYWTENIGKVK
+1244 AYDYWTENIGKIK
-1257 DSAGDTLVEK
+1257 DSQGDTLMQK
-1267 LKKEINSKDYKFR
+1267 LEKEINSKGYKLR
-1280 QEGNATIDGGKELT
+1280 QEGNATIQGGKELT

-1325 KKQGEMLGKS
+1325 KKQGEMLGNN
-1335 KDEDINDTRDLLP
+1335 KDENIDDTRDLLP
-1348 FDGDKDSFFFSLMS
+1348 FDGIKDNFFFSLMS
-1362 KAEAGEIDINSTI
+1362 QAEAGEIDINSAIQERKQVGFLSDFFLGEDSNLIGNWNKHYQTDDSLVNAGKAKLRLSYMKEPGYKVPDDAISAI
-1375 KEGKIL
+1375 KIAATNFDGDGGFSKETLIDALTKIGQIESQYKTKKQRGSNPEIENFYASSYWQIEVETAKDLL
-1381 ENNSNKFK
+1381 ENSSAVFGEKFEK
-1389 NVNIDFI
+1389 YFVKYKDNNRTAR
-1396 KKQEGGDSLKGY
+1396 ESLLSLK
-1408 IVKGFDKSGVT
+1408 DK
-1419 VGVGF
+1419 
-1424 DLGQYNA
+1424 DLVN
-1431 GELSDLP
+1431 LLR
-1438 DSILNKLTPYL
+1438 
-1449 GLKGKDAKK
+1449 KDDA
-1458 RLNEIPLKITQ
+1458 L
-1469 KESDIINKVIKTK
+1469 
-1482 ILTILKKDWEKSS
+1482 
-1495 SQIPFDE
+1495 
-1502 LSTEQ
+1502 
-1507 ATAVA
+1507 AA
-1512 NIAFQYG
+1512 NIAASLIVTRF
-1519 NAGILSFDFW
+1519 NTENI
-1529 DYATN
+1529 
-1534 NEWGKV
+1534 
-1540 YNELMDFK
+1540 
-1548 DKSDSVNE
+1548 
-1556 RHKKTGKYLKG
+1556 
-1567 FLNNKK
+1567 

>member
-69 ENIISLGGFEFG
+69 ENIVSLGGFEFG

-86 AEFKDFIPKYVTPKK
+86 TEFKDFIPKYVTPKK
-101 WKEGGYSQD
+101 WKEGGYSQE
-110 RNLPVFHKPEGLAE
+110 RNLPVFHKPEGIGE
-124 NLTEGASRFIT
+124 NLTEGAARFVT

-150 GSIIKTGLRGMAA
+150 GSITKVGLRGMAA

-207 MEGRLKN
+207 MEGRVKN

-225 EILFGVKAF
+225 EILFGIKAF

-245 KEKIYKDAGEAIY
+245 KEKIYKDAGEAIESI
-258 DLKNP
+258 KNG
-263 KIEKVPQ
+263 K
-270 QINIIADEKIL
+270 
-281 KNIDDFKITSKKDY
+281 
-295 FSVSSKTKQLT
+295 KTK
-306 KEYSG
+306 
-311 IPETKQE
+311 
-318 KYIIQTQYV
+318 
-327 KSLNAMAVSDV
+327 
-338 KISKEFR
+338 
-345 NLGAG
+345 
-350 KALYKIA
+350 
-357 IKNAFDKGLD
+357 
-367 FASDNSISESALRV
+367 
-381 YKSLEKEG
+381 
-389 FDVVYNKNVKT
+389 
-400 VKNAVNLD
+400 
-408 LERGKQIILKNN
+408 
-420 TDKMPIV
+420 
-427 IIKNKFKNLTKKS
+427 
-440 QKVKQAIFDGNEAIN
+440 KVKQAIFDGNEAIN
-455 AKEAV
+455 AKKAV

-465 GREEA
+465 GQKEA

-531 DKSEV
+531 DKTEV

-560 LQEIAITLEEVSTKY
+560 LQEIAITLEKVSVKY

-595 QLGGV
+595 QLGAV

-624 KVAKSEGVV
+624 KVAKSEGTIV
-633 IDVEEI
+633 DVEEI
-639 ANIIKKFDGNAAV
+639 ANIIKSFDGNAAV
-652 IAKNIKNKN
+652 IAKKIKNKN
-661 PAEIINAVA
+661 PAEVINSVA
-670 KTKYQRSVE
+670 KTKYQRVVE
-679 AATSLYINS
+679 ASTSLYINS

-709 RPIAQIGGGVVRA
+709 RPIEQIGGGVVRA

-744 MRAVGLSLKQGDA
+744 MRAVGLSLRQGDA

-782 ANLGFEGATGTAI
+782 ANLGFEGAVGTGI

-832 TMERGLSITSKE
+832 TMERGLSLYSKE

-885 SLTNG
+885 SLKNG

-922 WRHFGNHFPLQ
+922 WRHFGNRFPLQ
-933 MPGTRFMTKQN
+933 MPGTRFITKQN

-961 RQMIGIA
+961 RQMIGVSAVI
-968 ATMYG
+968 YG
-973 LSLAMENIED
+973 LSLVMETVED
-983 KDGNSYP
+983 KDGNGYP
-990 KITGSGPA
+990 KITGNGPSN
-998 DFRIKKQ
+998 FRIKKQ
-1005 WLQLGWQD
+1005 WLQLGWQP
-1013 YSIAKKNEDGTI
+1013 YSIAKKNEDGTVS
-1025 TYLQYNRMD
+1025 YLQYNRMD
-1034 PRFFILGIIADL
+1034 PRFFILGIVADV
-1046 KENIININ
+1046 KENFQNID
-1054 DQQKEDVFSAAA
+1054 DQQKEAIISTAM

-1072 ITNKSYLRGI
+1072 VTNKSYLRGI
-1082 SEALEIVASPT
+1082 SEALEIIASPT
-1093 ENKWSRFFGNLAGN
+1093 ENKAARFFGNLAGN
-1107 MIPYSSL
+1107 LIPYSAL

-1123 DPDQIAYETRSFVD
+1123 EPDQIAYESRSFVD
-1137 KILNKLQ
+1137 KILNKLS

-1165 PNALYLNADGIA
+1165 PNALYINADGIA
-1177 SFSFWFQGPSLVGRK
+1177 SFSFWFQGPSLVGRR
-1192 SDVKDNPVLLEISRL
+1192 SDVKDNRVLLEITSL
-1207 RIPLEEPS
+1207 KIPLEEPS

-1244 AYDYWTENIGKVK
+1244 AYDYWTENIGKIK
-1257 DSAGDTLVEK
+1257 DSQGDTLMQK
-1267 LKKEINSKDYKFR
+1267 LEKEINSKGYKLR
-1280 QEGNATIDGGKELT
+1280 QEGNATIQGGKELT

-1325 KKQGEMLGKS
+1325 KKQGEMLGNN

-1362 KAEAGEIDINSTI
+1362 KAEAGEIDINSSI
-1375 KEGKIL
+1375 KERKIIS
-1381 ENNSNKFK
+1381 NNN
-1389 NVNIDFI
+1389 FI
-1396 KKQEGGDSLKGY
+1396 DSLWGLY
-1408 IVKGFDKSGVT
+1408 YQTSNDPDKNES
-1419 VGVGF
+1419 
-1424 DLGQYNA
+1424 A
-1431 GELSDLP
+1431 KAR
-1438 DSILNKLTPYL
+1438 LNKNYKVPS
-1449 GLKGKDAKK
+1449 DAKK
-1458 RLNEIPLKITQ
+1458 AIDKAAYIFEGDKGFTLDTIKDYLSKIGQ
-1469 KESDIINKVIKTK
+1469 IESQYKTK
-1482 ILTILKKDWEKSS
+1482 RQYDNGPARSYWQVEPSTAKDILTREGLNQGGFFGKKFEEVFKKYANKDESAVEYLKKLSDKELGDLLEKDS
-1495 SQIPFDE
+1495 D
-1502 LSTEQ
+1502 LG
-1507 ATAVA
+1507 AT
-1512 NIAFQYG
+1512 F
-1519 NAGILSFDFW
+1519 
-1529 DYATN
+1529 AT
-1534 NEWGKV
+1534 V
-1540 YNELMDFK
+1540 VVISRFP
-1548 DKSDSVNE
+1548 
-1556 RHKKTGKYLKG
+1556 
-1567 FLNNKK
+1567 NKENKWF

>member
-1 MPTVLNQ
+1 MPTPLNE
-8 ETLDFFE
+8 ETLSFFE
-15 KIKKETEKIVP
+15 KIQKETTAVEPV
-26 INSGIVTNPDEKDFN
+26 NSGLITNPDKEDFN
-41 FWNKAGSLTLS
+41 YWNKASSLALS
-52 AGQGVV
+52 VAQGVV
-58 NAVEEQGDFLD
+58 NAVEEQADFID
-69 ENIISLGGFEFG
+69 ENIVSGGGFELNKLQALTLT
-81 DGDGK
+81 DPLAAKKYYEETK
-86 AEFKDFIPKYVTPKK
+86 ANFKDFIPKYVTPKK
-101 WKEGGYSQD
+101 WKEGGYSQE
-110 RNLPVFHKPEGLAE
+110 RNLPVFHKPEGIGE
-124 NLTEGASRFIT
+124 NLTEGAARFVT

-150 GSIIKTGLRGMAA
+150 GTITQVGLRGMLA
-163 GAVTDL
+163 GGVTDL
-169 TVFDPAEGRLSDML
+169 TIYDPAEGRLSDML
-183 VEFDSKV
+183 VEFDSPV

-207 MEGRLKN
+207 MEGRVKN

-225 EILFGVKAF
+225 EILFGIKAF
-234 KKAKKTKDVAE
+234 KKAKKTKDFAE
-245 KEKIYKDAGEAIY
+245 KEKIYKDAGEAIE
-258 DLKNP
+258 D
-263 KIEKVPQ
+263 I
-270 QINIIADEKIL
+270 
-281 KNIDDFKITSKKDY
+281 KKGK
-295 FSVSSKTKQLT
+295 KTK
-306 KEYSG
+306 
-311 IPETKQE
+311 
-318 KYIIQTQYV
+318 
-327 KSLNAMAVSDV
+327 
-338 KISKEFR
+338 
-345 NLGAG
+345 
-350 KALYKIA
+350 
-357 IKNAFDKGLD
+357 
-367 FASDNSISESALRV
+367 
-381 YKSLEKEG
+381 
-389 FDVVYNKNVKT
+389 
-400 VKNAVNLD
+400 
-408 LERGKQIILKNN
+408 
-420 TDKMPIV
+420 
-427 IIKNKFKNLTKKS
+427 
-440 QKVKQAIFDGNEAIN
+440 KVKQAIFDGNEAIN
-455 AKEAV
+455 AKKAV

-465 GREEA
+465 GQKEA

-531 DKSEV
+531 DKAEV
-536 LKAITKDKEFSKQGT
+536 LKSITKDKEFSKQGT

-560 LQEIAITLEEVSTKY
+560 LQEIAITLEKVSAKY

-595 QLGGV
+595 QLGAV

-624 KVAKSEGVV
+624 KVARSEGTIV
-633 IDVEEI
+633 DVEEI
-639 ANIIKKFDGNAAV
+639 SNIIKKFDGNAAV
-652 IAKNIKNKN
+652 IAKNIKNKK
-661 PAEIINAVA
+661 PAEVINSVA

-679 AATSLYINS
+679 AFTSLYINS

-709 RPIAQIGGGVVRA
+709 RPIEQIGGGIVRA
-722 DLRAIQLGFAQ
+722 DARAIKLGFAQ

-744 MRAVGLSLKQGDA
+744 MRAVGLSLRQGDA

-771 IGGKATRPISG
+771 IGGKAVRPISG
-782 ANLGFEGATGTAI
+782 ANLGFEGGVGTGI
-795 DWVGKLVELPTRL
+795 DLIGKLVELPTRL

-832 TMERGLSITSKE
+832 TMERGLSLYSKE

-885 SLTNG
+885 SLKNG

-922 WRHFGNHFPLQ
+922 WRHFGNRFPLQ

-961 RQMIGIA
+961 RQMIGIS

-990 KITGSGPA
+990 KITGDGPK
-998 DFRIKKQ
+998 DFRIKRQ
-1005 WLQLGWQD
+1005 WLQLGWQP
-1013 YSIAKKNEDGTI
+1013 YSIARKNEDGTI

-1034 PRFFILGIIADL
+1034 PRFFILGIVADL

-1054 DQQKEDVFSAAA
+1054 DQQKEDIFSAAA

-1072 ITNKSYLRGI
+1072 VTNKSYLRGI
-1082 SEALEIVASPT
+1082 SEALEIIASPT
-1093 ENKWSRFFGNLAGN
+1093 ENKAARFFGNLVGN
-1107 MIPYSSL
+1107 LIPYSAL

-1123 DPDQIAYETRSFVD
+1123 EPDQIAYESRGFVD
-1137 KILNKLQ
+1137 KILNKLS

-1165 PNALYLNADGIA
+1165 PNALYINADGIA

-1192 SDVKDNPVLLEISRL
+1192 VDVKDNRVLLEITTL
-1207 RIPLEEPS
+1207 KLPLEEPS
-1215 RVEYKT
+1215 KVQYKT
-1221 IDFTKIFGKVDKD
+1221 IDFTKIFNKD
-1234 KKIIKGDKQS
+1234 SKQS
-1244 AYDYWTENIGKVK
+1244 AYDYWTENIGKIK
-1257 DSAGDTLVEK
+1257 DSSGDTLMQK
-1267 LKKEINSKDYKFR
+1267 LEKEINSRDYKLR
-1280 QEGNATIDGGKELT
+1280 QEGSATIEGGKELT
-1294 LKLIYNG
+1294 LKLIFNG

-1312 KYPQAMDDIKSVL
+1312 KYPQAMNDIKSVL

-1335 KDEDINDTRDLLP
+1335 KDEDIDDTRDLLP
-1348 FDGDKDSFFFSLMS
+1348 FDGIKDSFFFSLMS
-1362 KAEAGEIDINSTI
+1362 KAEAAEVDIESAQ
-1375 KEGKIL
+1375 
-1381 ENNSNKFK
+1381 FK
-1389 NVNIDFI
+1389 NVNFNFI

-1431 GELSDLP
+1431 NELSGLP
-1438 DSILNKLTPYL
+1438 DSITDKLKPYL
-1449 GLKGKDAKK
+1449 GLKGKDAEK

-1469 KESDIINKVIKTK
+1469 KESDIINKFIKTK
-1482 ILTILKKDWEKSS
+1482 ILTKLKEDWEKSS
-1495 SQIPFDE
+1495 SDISFDE

-1519 NAGILSFDFW
+1519 NTKILSFDFW
-1529 DYATN
+1529 EYATN

-1540 YNELMDFK
+1540 YKELMDFR
-1548 DKSDSVNE
+1548 DKSKSINK

-1567 FLNNKK
+1567 FLDK

>member
-69 ENIISLGGFEFG
+69 ENIVSLGGFEFG

-86 AEFKDFIPKYVTPKK
+86 TEFKDFIPKYVTPKK
-101 WKEGGYSQD
+101 WKEGGYSQE
-110 RNLPVFHKPEGLAE
+110 RNLPVFHKPEGIGE
-124 NLTEGASRFIT
+124 NLTEGAARFVT

-234 KKAKKTKDVAE
+234 KKAKKTKDIAE
-245 KEKIYKDAGEAIY
+245 KEKIYKDAGEAIT
-258 DLKNP
+258 DIKNG
-263 KIEKVPQ
+263 K
-270 QINIIADEKIL
+270 
-281 KNIDDFKITSKKDY
+281 
-295 FSVSSKTKQLT
+295 KTK
-306 KEYSG
+306 
-311 IPETKQE
+311 
-318 KYIIQTQYV
+318 
-327 KSLNAMAVSDV
+327 
-338 KISKEFR
+338 
-345 NLGAG
+345 
-350 KALYKIA
+350 
-357 IKNAFDKGLD
+357 
-367 FASDNSISESALRV
+367 
-381 YKSLEKEG
+381 
-389 FDVVYNKNVKT
+389 
-400 VKNAVNLD
+400 
-408 LERGKQIILKNN
+408 
-420 TDKMPIV
+420 
-427 IIKNKFKNLTKKS
+427 
-440 QKVKQAIFDGNEAIN
+440 KVKQAIFDGNEAIN
-455 AKEAV
+455 AKKAV

-465 GREEA
+465 GQKEA

-531 DKSEV
+531 DKTEV

-560 LQEIAITLEEVSTKY
+560 LQEIAITLEKVSAKY

-595 QLGGV
+595 QLGAV

-624 KVAKSEGVV
+624 KVAKSEGTIV
-633 IDVEEI
+633 DVEEI
-639 ANIIKKFDGNAAV
+639 ANIIKSFDGNAAV
-652 IAKNIKNKN
+652 IAKKIKNKN
-661 PAEIINAVA
+661 PAEVINSVA
-670 KTKYQRSVE
+670 KTKYQRVVE
-679 AATSLYINS
+679 ASTSLYINS

-709 RPIAQIGGGVVRA
+709 RPIEQIGGGVVRA

-782 ANLGFEGATGTAI
+782 ANLGFEGAVGTGI

-832 TMERGLSITSKE
+832 TMERGLSLYSKE

-885 SLTNG
+885 SLKNG

-922 WRHFGNHFPLQ
+922 WRHFGNRFPLQ

-961 RQMIGIA
+961 RQMIGVS

-990 KITGSGPA
+990 KITGSGPVN
-998 DFRIKKQ
+998 FRVKKQ
-1005 WLQLGWQD
+1005 WLQLGWQP

-1025 TYLQYNRMD
+1025 SYLQYNRMD
-1034 PRFFILGIIADL
+1034 PRFFILGIVADL
-1046 KENIININ
+1046 KENLININ
-1054 DQQKEDVFSAAA
+1054 DQQKEDIFSAAA

-1072 ITNKSYLRGI
+1072 VTNKSYLRGI

-1093 ENKWSRFFGNLAGN
+1093 ENKWSKFFGNLAGN
-1107 MIPYSSL
+1107 LIPYSGL
-1114 RNQGIPGIT
+1114 RSQGVPGIT
-1123 DPDQIAYETRSFVD
+1123 EPDQIAYESRGFVD
-1137 KILNKLQ
+1137 KILNKLG

-1165 PNALYLNADGIA
+1165 PNALYINADGIA
-1177 SFSFWFQGPSLVGRK
+1177 SFSFWFQGPSLVGRR
-1192 SDVKDNPVLLEISRL
+1192 SDVKNNPTLYEIARL
-1207 RIPLEEPS
+1207 KIPLEEPLK
-1215 RVEYKT
+1215 VKYKT
-1221 IDFTKIFGKVDKD
+1221 VDFTKIFNKD
-1234 KKIIKGDKQS
+1234 NKQS
-1244 AYDYWTENIGKVK
+1244 AYDYWSEHIGKIK
-1257 DSAGDTLVEK
+1257 DSQGDTLMQK
-1267 LKKEINSKDYKFR
+1267 LEKEINSRDYKLR
-1280 QEGNATIDGGKELT
+1280 QDGDFENRGGKEVI
-1294 LKLIYNG
+1294 LKLIFNG
-1301 YKQLAYYDMLK
+1301 YKELAYYDMLK

-1325 KKQGEMLGKS
+1325 KKQGEMLGNN
-1335 KDEDINDTRDLLP
+1335 KDEIQSKDLLP
-1348 FDGDKDSFFFSLMS
+1348 FDGIKDSFFFSLMS

-1375 KEGKIL
+1375 KERKIL

>member
-41 FWNKAGSLTLS
+41 FWNKAGSLALS

-69 ENIISLGGFEFG
+69 ENIVSLGGFEFG

-86 AEFKDFIPKYVTPKK
+86 TEFKDFIPKYVTPKK
-101 WKEGGYSQD
+101 WKEGGYSQE
-110 RNLPVFHKPEGLAE
+110 RNLPVFHKPEGIGE
-124 NLTEGASRFIT
+124 NLTEGAARFVT

-150 GSIIKTGLRGMAA
+150 GSITKVGLRGMAA

-207 MEGRLKN
+207 MEGRVKN

-225 EILFGVKAF
+225 EILFGIKAF

-245 KEKIYKDAGEAIY
+245 KEKIYKDAGEAIESI
-258 DLKNP
+258 KNG
-263 KIEKVPQ
+263 K
-270 QINIIADEKIL
+270 
-281 KNIDDFKITSKKDY
+281 
-295 FSVSSKTKQLT
+295 KTK
-306 KEYSG
+306 
-311 IPETKQE
+311 
-318 KYIIQTQYV
+318 
-327 KSLNAMAVSDV
+327 
-338 KISKEFR
+338 
-345 NLGAG
+345 
-350 KALYKIA
+350 
-357 IKNAFDKGLD
+357 
-367 FASDNSISESALRV
+367 
-381 YKSLEKEG
+381 
-389 FDVVYNKNVKT
+389 
-400 VKNAVNLD
+400 
-408 LERGKQIILKNN
+408 
-420 TDKMPIV
+420 
-427 IIKNKFKNLTKKS
+427 
-440 QKVKQAIFDGNEAIN
+440 KVKQAIFDGNEAIN
-455 AKEAV
+455 AKKAV

-465 GREEA
+465 GQKEA

-531 DKSEV
+531 DKTEV

-709 RPIAQIGGGVVRA
+709 RPIEQIGGGVVRA

-782 ANLGFEGATGTAI
+782 ANLGFEGAVGTGI

-832 TMERGLSITSKE
+832 TMERGLSLYSKE

-885 SLTNG
+885 SLKNG

-922 WRHFGNHFPLQ
+922 WRHFGNRFPLQ

-961 RQMIGIA
+961 RQMIGVS

-990 KITGSGPA
+990 KITGSGPVN
-998 DFRIKKQ
+998 FRVKKQ
-1005 WLQLGWQD
+1005 WLQLGWQP

-1025 TYLQYNRMD
+1025 SYLQYNRMD
-1034 PRFFILGIIADL
+1034 PRFFILGIVADL
-1046 KENIININ
+1046 KENLININ
-1054 DQQKEDVFSAAA
+1054 DQQKEDIFSAAA

-1072 ITNKSYLRGI
+1072 VTNKSYLRGI

-1093 ENKWSRFFGNLAGN
+1093 ENKWSKFFGNLAGN
-1107 MIPYSSL
+1107 LIPYSGL
-1114 RNQGIPGIT
+1114 RSQGVPGIT
-1123 DPDQIAYETRSFVD
+1123 EPDQIAYESRGFVD
-1137 KILNKLQ
+1137 QILNKLG

-1165 PNALYLNADGIA
+1165 PNALYINADGIA
-1177 SFSFWFQGPSLVGRK
+1177 SFSFWFQGPSLVGRR
-1192 SDVKDNPVLLEISRL
+1192 SDVKNNPTLHEIARL
-1207 RIPLEEPS
+1207 KIPLEEPLK
-1215 RVEYKT
+1215 VKYKT
-1221 IDFTKIFGKVDKD
+1221 VDFTKIFNKD
-1234 KKIIKGDKQS
+1234 NKQS
-1244 AYDYWTENIGKVK
+1244 AYDYWSEHIGKIK
-1257 DSAGDTLVEK
+1257 DSQGDTLC
-1267 LKKEINSKDYKFR
+1267 R
-1280 QEGNATIDGGKELT
+1280 
-1294 LKLIYNG
+1294 
-1301 YKQLAYYDMLK
+1301 
-1312 KYPQAMDDIKSVL
+1312 
-1325 KKQGEMLGKS
+1325 
-1335 KDEDINDTRDLLP
+1335 
-1348 FDGDKDSFFFSLMS
+1348 
-1362 KAEAGEIDINSTI
+1362 
-1375 KEGKIL
+1375 KIR
-1381 ENNSNKFK
+1381 
-1389 NVNIDFI
+1389 
-1396 KKQEGGDSLKGY
+1396 
-1408 IVKGFDKSGVT
+1408 
-1419 VGVGF
+1419 
-1424 DLGQYNA
+1424 
-1431 GELSDLP
+1431 
-1438 DSILNKLTPYL
+1438 
-1449 GLKGKDAKK
+1449 K
-1458 RLNEIPLKITQ
+1458 RN
-1469 KESDIINKVIKTK
+1469 
-1482 ILTILKKDWEKSS
+1482 
-1495 SQIPFDE
+1495 
-1502 LSTEQ
+1502 
-1507 ATAVA
+1507 
-1512 NIAFQYG
+1512 
-1519 NAGILSFDFW
+1519 
-1529 DYATN
+1529 
-1534 NEWGKV
+1534 
-1540 YNELMDFK
+1540 
-1548 DKSDSVNE
+1548 
-1556 RHKKTGKYLKG
+1556 
-1567 FLNNKK
+1567 

>member
-1 MPTVLNQ
+1 MPTLLNE
-8 ETLDFFE
+8 ETLSFFE
-15 KIKKETEKIVP
+15 KIQKETEKIVP

-69 ENIISLGGFEFG
+69 ENIVSLGGFEFG

-86 AEFKDFIPKYVTPKK
+86 TEFKDFIPKYVTPKK
-101 WKEGGYSQD
+101 WKEGGYSQE
-110 RNLPVFHKPEGLAE
+110 RNLPVFHKPEGIGE
-124 NLTEGASRFIT
+124 NLTEGAARFVT

-150 GSIIKTGLRGMAA
+150 GSITKVGLRGMAA

-207 MEGRLKN
+207 MEGRVKN

-225 EILFGVKAF
+225 EILFGIKAF

-245 KEKIYKDAGEAIY
+245 KEKIYKDAGEAIESI
-258 DLKNP
+258 KNG
-263 KIEKVPQ
+263 K
-270 QINIIADEKIL
+270 
-281 KNIDDFKITSKKDY
+281 
-295 FSVSSKTKQLT
+295 KTK
-306 KEYSG
+306 
-311 IPETKQE
+311 
-318 KYIIQTQYV
+318 
-327 KSLNAMAVSDV
+327 
-338 KISKEFR
+338 
-345 NLGAG
+345 
-350 KALYKIA
+350 
-357 IKNAFDKGLD
+357 
-367 FASDNSISESALRV
+367 
-381 YKSLEKEG
+381 
-389 FDVVYNKNVKT
+389 
-400 VKNAVNLD
+400 
-408 LERGKQIILKNN
+408 
-420 TDKMPIV
+420 
-427 IIKNKFKNLTKKS
+427 
-440 QKVKQAIFDGNEAIN
+440 KVKQAIFDGNEAIN
-455 AKEAV
+455 AKKAV

-465 GREEA
+465 GQKEA

-531 DKSEV
+531 DKTEV

-560 LQEIAITLEEVSTKY
+560 LQEIAITLEKVSVKY

-595 QLGGV
+595 QLGAV

-624 KVAKSEGVV
+624 KVAKSEGTIV
-633 IDVEEI
+633 DVEEI
-639 ANIIKKFDGNAAV
+639 ANIIKSFDGNAAV
-652 IAKNIKNKN
+652 IAKKIKNKN
-661 PAEIINAVA
+661 PAEVINSVA
-670 KTKYQRSVE
+670 KTKYQRVVE
-679 AATSLYINS
+679 ASTSLYINS

-709 RPIAQIGGGVVRA
+709 RPIEQIGGGVVRA

-744 MRAVGLSLKQGDA
+744 MRAVGLSLRQGDA

-782 ANLGFEGATGTAI
+782 ANLGFEGAVGTGI

-832 TMERGLSITSKE
+832 TMERGLSLYSKE

-885 SLTNG
+885 SLKNG

-922 WRHFGNHFPLQ
+922 WRHFGNRFPLQ
-933 MPGTRFMTKQN
+933 MPGTRFITKQN

-961 RQMIGIA
+961 RQMIGVSAVI
-968 ATMYG
+968 YG
-973 LSLAMENIED
+973 LSLVMETVED
-983 KDGNSYP
+983 KDGNGYP
-990 KITGSGPA
+990 KITGNGPSN
-998 DFRIKKQ
+998 FRIKKQ
-1005 WLQLGWQD
+1005 WLQLGWQP
-1013 YSIAKKNEDGTI
+1013 YSIAKKNEDGTVS
-1025 TYLQYNRMD
+1025 YLQYNRMD
-1034 PRFFILGIIADL
+1034 PRFFILGIVADV
-1046 KENIININ
+1046 KENFQNID
-1054 DQQKEDVFSAAA
+1054 DQQKEAIISTAM

-1072 ITNKSYLRGI
+1072 VTNKSYLRGI
-1082 SEALEIVASPT
+1082 SEALEIIASPT
-1093 ENKWSRFFGNLAGN
+1093 ENKAARFFGNLAGN
-1107 MIPYSSL
+1107 LIPYSAL

-1123 DPDQIAYETRSFVD
+1123 EPDQIAYESRSFVD
-1137 KILNKLQ
+1137 KILNKLS
-1144 LGEKYLEPKRD
+1144 LGEKYLEPRRD

-1165 PNALYLNADGIA
+1165 PNALYINADGIA
-1177 SFSFWFQGPSLVGRK
+1177 SFSFWFQGPSLVGRR
-1192 SDVKDNPVLLEISRL
+1192 SDVKDNRVLLEITSL
-1207 RIPLEEPS
+1207 KIPLEEPS

-1244 AYDYWTENIGKVK
+1244 AYDYWTENIGKIK
-1257 DSAGDTLVEK
+1257 DSQGDTLMQK
-1267 LKKEINSKDYKFR
+1267 LEKEINSKGYKLR
-1280 QEGNATIDGGKELT
+1280 QEGNATIQGGKELT

-1325 KKQGEMLGKS
+1325 KKQGEMLGNN
-1335 KDEDINDTRDLLP
+1335 KDENIDDTRDLLP
-1348 FDGDKDSFFFSLMS
+1348 FDGIKDNFFFSLMS
-1362 KAEAGEIDINSTI
+1362 QAEAGEIDINSAIQERKQVGFLSDFFLGEDSNLIGNWNKHYQTDDSLVNAGKAKLRLSYMKEPGYKVPDDAISAI
-1375 KEGKIL
+1375 KIAATNFDGDGGFSKETLIDALTKIGQIESQYKTKKQRGSNPEIENFYASSYWQIEVETAKDLL
-1381 ENNSNKFK
+1381 ENSSAVFGEKFEK
-1389 NVNIDFI
+1389 YFVKYKDNNRTAR
-1396 KKQEGGDSLKGY
+1396 ESLLSLK
-1408 IVKGFDKSGVT
+1408 DK
-1419 VGVGF
+1419 
-1424 DLGQYNA
+1424 DLVN
-1431 GELSDLP
+1431 LLR
-1438 DSILNKLTPYL
+1438 
-1449 GLKGKDAKK
+1449 KDDA
-1458 RLNEIPLKITQ
+1458 L
-1469 KESDIINKVIKTK
+1469 
-1482 ILTILKKDWEKSS
+1482 
-1495 SQIPFDE
+1495 
-1502 LSTEQ
+1502 
-1507 ATAVA
+1507 AA
-1512 NIAFQYG
+1512 NIAASLIVTRF
-1519 NAGILSFDFW
+1519 NTENI
-1529 DYATN
+1529 
-1534 NEWGKV
+1534 
-1540 YNELMDFK
+1540 
-1548 DKSDSVNE
+1548 
-1556 RHKKTGKYLKG
+1556 
-1567 FLNNKK
+1567 

>member
-1 MPTVLNQ
+1 
-8 ETLDFFE
+8 
-15 KIKKETEKIVP
+15 
-26 INSGIVTNPDEKDFN
+26 
-41 FWNKAGSLTLS
+41 
-52 AGQGVV
+52 
-58 NAVEEQGDFLD
+58 
-69 ENIISLGGFEFG
+69 
-81 DGDGK
+81 
-86 AEFKDFIPKYVTPKK
+86 
-101 WKEGGYSQD
+101 
-110 RNLPVFHKPEGLAE
+110 
-124 NLTEGASRFIT
+124 
-135 GFIGPSK
+135 
-142 FFKAAGLG
+142 
-150 GSIIKTGLRGMAA
+150 MAA

-234 KKAKKTKDVAE
+234 KKAKKTKDIAE
-245 KEKIYKDAGEAIY
+245 KEKIYKDAGEAIT
-258 DLKNP
+258 DIKNG
-263 KIEKVPQ
+263 K
-270 QINIIADEKIL
+270 
-281 KNIDDFKITSKKDY
+281 
-295 FSVSSKTKQLT
+295 KTK
-306 KEYSG
+306 
-311 IPETKQE
+311 
-318 KYIIQTQYV
+318 
-327 KSLNAMAVSDV
+327 
-338 KISKEFR
+338 
-345 NLGAG
+345 
-350 KALYKIA
+350 
-357 IKNAFDKGLD
+357 
-367 FASDNSISESALRV
+367 
-381 YKSLEKEG
+381 
-389 FDVVYNKNVKT
+389 
-400 VKNAVNLD
+400 
-408 LERGKQIILKNN
+408 
-420 TDKMPIV
+420 
-427 IIKNKFKNLTKKS
+427 
-440 QKVKQAIFDGNEAIN
+440 KVKQAIFDGNEAIN
-455 AKEAV
+455 AKKAV

-465 GREEA
+465 GQKEA

-560 LQEIAITLEEVSTKY
+560 LQEIAITLEKVSAKY

-595 QLGGV
+595 QLGAV

-624 KVAKSEGVV
+624 KVAKSEGTIV
-633 IDVEEI
+633 DVEEI
-639 ANIIKKFDGNAAV
+639 ANIIKSFDGNAAV
-652 IAKNIKNKN
+652 IAKKIKNKN
-661 PAEIINAVA
+661 PAEVINSVA
-670 KTKYQRSVE
+670 KTKYQRVVE
-679 AATSLYINS
+679 ASTSLYINS

-709 RPIAQIGGGVVRA
+709 RPIEQIGGGVVRA

-744 MRAVGLSLKQGDA
+744 MRAVGLSLRQGDA

-885 SLTNG
+885 SLKNG

-922 WRHFGNHFPLQ
+922 WRHFGNRFPLQ

-961 RQMIGIA
+961 RQMIGIS

-1165 PNALYLNADGIA
+1165 PNALYINADGIA

-1207 RIPLEEPS
+1207 RIPLEEPTK
-1215 RVEYKT
+1215 VKYKT
-1221 IDFTKIFGKVDKD
+1221 VNFTQIFNKD
-1234 KKIIKGDKQS
+1234 NKQS

-1301 YKQLAYYDMLK
+1301 YKELAYYDMLK
-1312 KYPQAMDDIKSVL
+1312 KYPQAMNDIKSVL
-1325 KKQGEMLGKS
+1325 KAQGEKLGKG
-1335 KDEDINDTRDLLP
+1335 KDESISKELLP
-1348 FDGDKDSFFFSLMS
+1348 FDGVKDSFFFSLMS

-1375 KEGKIL
+1375 KERKIL